1 MPGVVDTWWVSTAFA
16 FPRRRFTVDQYER
29 MVEAG
34 VIQPDERV
42 ELLDGEVVE
51 MPPIG
56 PPHSSRVDR
65 CNAFLGRA
73 FGTDVIMRVQSPMRL
88 SDISMPEPDI
98 CVLNHR
104 DDFYVSR
111 HPTVDDVLLL
121 VEVGVTSARFDR
133 EVKLPLYAAALVG
146 EVWLLDVG
154 ARAITVYADPGP
166 DGYQT
171 IASAH
176 HGDLLRPVALPGT
189 VVAASDLL
197 G

>member
-1 MPGVVDTWWVSTAFA
+1 MTAVYA

-56 PPHSSRVDR
+56 PPHASRVDR
-65 CNAFLGRA
+65 CNAYLGRA
-73 FGTDVIMRVQSPMRL
+73 LGPEVIMRIQSPLRL
-88 SDISMPEPDI
+88 SDLSMPEPDI
-98 CVLNHR
+98 TVLRHR
-104 DDFYVSR
+104 DDFYVGK
-111 HPTVDDVLLL
+111 HPTVADVLLL

-133 EVKLPLYAAALVG
+133 EVKLPLYAAASVS

-154 ARAITVYADPGP
+154 ARAISVFGDPGP
-166 DGYQT
+166 EGYQT
-171 IASAH
+171 LATAH
-176 HGDLLRPVALPGT
+176 QGDLLSPLALPGA

>member
-1 MPGVVDTWWVSTAFA
+1 MSAVFA
-16 FPRRRFTVDQYER
+16 FPRRRFTVDQYQR

-42 ELLDGEVVE
+42 ELLDGDVVE

-56 PPHSSRVDR
+56 PPHASRVDR
-65 CNAFLGRA
+65 CTVYLGRVL
-73 FGTDVIMRVQSPMRL
+73 GPDVSIRVKGPLRL
-88 SDISMPEPDI
+88 SDLSMPEPDLS
-98 CVLNHR
+98 VLAWR
-104 DDFYVSR
+104 DDFYVDR
-111 HPTVDDVLLL
+111 HPTVADVLLL

-133 EVKLPLYAAALVG
+133 EVKLPLYAAASVS

-154 ARAITVYADPGP
+154 ARAISVFSHPGP

-171 IASAH
+171 VVTAH
-176 HGDLLRPVALPGT
+176 HGDLLRPVALPGV

>member
-1 MPGVVDTWWVSTAFA
+1 MTAVFA

-34 VIQPDERV
+34 VIRPDERV

-56 PPHSSRVDR
+56 PPHASRIDR
-65 CNAFLGRA
+65 CTIYLGRA
-73 FGTDVIMRVQSPMRL
+73 LGGEVGIRVQSPLRL
-88 SDISMPEPDI
+88 SDLSMPEPDLTI
-98 CVLNHR
+98 LRWR
-104 DDFYVSR
+104 DDFYEAA
-111 HPTVDDVLLL
+111 HPTVADVLLL

-133 EVKLPLYAAALVG
+133 EVKLPLYAAASVV

-154 ARAITVYADPGP
+154 AGAISVFGDPGP
-166 DGYQT
+166 QGYQT
-171 IASAH
+171 LATAH
-176 HGDLLRPVALPGT
+176 HGDVLRPVALPGT
-189 VVAASDLL
+189 EVAAADLL